1 MSHVAEVASVHHIV
15 IVEDPVEALQFD
27 KLVKVLA

>member
-1 MSHVAEVASVHHIV
+1 MSHVAEVASDHIV
-15 IVEDPVEALQFD
+15 IVKDPVEALQFD